1 MKNSAHGYGF
11 QRELKESLMALKK
24 DGYLAYVQEDFRIG
38 EPGYLN
44 NEQYY
49 SPFLIQFNDQVRWIL
64 YTTTSLRTDRIK
76 GQQWDSDRI
85 KNADEAI
92 DKSFLIY
99 PDDTPQKEVGLFAKQ
114 QRKYETKNEYSR
126 IDGIMSAQ
134 VLLTQIK
141 ERDDEILIDSLG
153 SDCKPTKNY
162 GRTLDFSGRN
172 FEKAIAAMLSSH
184 YYLSAVQE
192 NLKSREDGLFKF
204 RQLITGLEIDVALV
218 EKIEA
223 TADKDEIG
231 FLPTGGSPKTDVIA
245 TLTMK
250 DGQVL
255 HRTLTC
261 KRTTKPFVSVHQYK
275 ADAMADVMDKENERL
290 RGLLRMFEANPV
302 QGHFPKECQAG
313 LKEEIGKHFRTFCR
327 WVYGGHGGTGNEMQK
342 ADYIVTFNPQK
353 GKMAVHAIDDYIGLA
368 MKEKPGFVG
377 TPFQW
382 TYASKQRGKSIQ
394 LKTPVILK

>member
-1 MKNSAHGYGF
+1 MQNSAHGYGF
-11 QRELKESLMALKK
+11 QETLKK
-24 DGYLAYVQEDFRIG
+24 SLLLLKDEGYLAYVQEDFRIG

-44 NEQYY
+44 RRQYY
-49 SPFLIQFNDQVRWIL
+49 SPFLIQFNDRVRWIL

-92 DKSFLIY
+92 DKSFLVY
-99 PDDTPQKEVGLFAKQ
+99 PDDTPQKEVSLFAKQ
-114 QRKYETKNEYSR
+114 QRKYETRNEYSR
-126 IDGIMSAQ
+126 IDGIMSVQ

-141 ERDDEILIDSLG
+141 ERDDEILMDSLG
-153 SDCKPTKNY
+153 SNCKPTKNY

-172 FEKAIAAMLSSH
+172 FEKAIAATLSSH
-184 YYLSAVQE
+184 YYLSAVKE
-192 NLKSREDGLFKF
+192 NLKSKEDGLLKFK
-204 RQLITGLEIDVALV
+204 QLMEGLEIDVTSV

-250 DGQVL
+250 DGRIL

-275 ADAMADVMDKENERL
+275 ADAMADVMDKRNERL

-302 QGHFPKECQAG
+302 QGQFPEECQME
-313 LKEEIGKHFRTFCR
+313 LKAEIGKYFQVFCR
-327 WVYGGHGGTGNEMQK
+327 WVFGGHGGAGSELQN

-353 GKMAVHAIDDYIGLA
+353 EKMAVHKIDDYIDLV
-368 MKEKPGFVG
+368 MKNRPGFVG

>member
-1 MKNSAHGYGF
+1 MENSAHGYEF
-11 QRELKESLMALKK
+11 QKALKESLLSLKNE
-24 DGYLAYVQEDFRIG
+24 GYLAYVQEDFRIG

-44 NEQYY
+44 CEQYY
-49 SPFLIQFNDQVRWIL
+49 SPFLIQFNDQARWIL

-92 DKSFLIY
+92 DKSFLVY
-99 PDDTPQKEVGLFAKQ
+99 PDDASQKEVALFAKQ
-114 QRKYETKNEYSR
+114 QRKYETKSEYSR
-126 IDGIMSAQ
+126 IDGIMSAR
-134 VLLTQIK
+134 VLVSQIK

-184 YYLSAVQE
+184 YYLSATKE
-192 NLKSREDGLFKF
+192 SLNSKEDGLLKFK
-204 RQLITGLEIDVALV
+204 QLMKGLEIDVSEV

-250 DGQVL
+250 GGQVV

-261 KRTTKPFVSVHQYK
+261 KRTTKSFVSVHQYK
-275 ADAMADVMDKENERL
+275 ADAMADVMDKDNERL

-302 QGHFPKECQAG
+302 QGQFPEDCQAG
-313 LKEEIGKHFRTFCR
+313 LKAEIGKHFRPFCR
-327 WVYGGHGGTGNEMQK
+327 WVFGGHGGTGSELQN
-342 ADYIVTFNPQK
+342 ANYIVTYNPQK
-353 GKMAVHAIDDYIGLA
+353 GKMAVHAIDDYIDLV
-368 MKEKPGFVG
+368 MKKNPGFVG

-394 LKTPVILK
+394 LKTPVILN